1 MENVI
6 PFEKI
11 TSVKHFNG
19 ERLKI
24 ARIWRGYSA
33 KQLSDMIVLNRQT
46 ISMYE
51 NGKFNNVIFSIWCIC
66 ISG

>member
-24 ARIWRGYSA
+24 ARFGEDI
-33 KQLSDMIVLNRQT
+33 QLNSCLI
-46 ISMYE
+46 
-51 NGKFNNVIFSIWCIC
+51 
-66 ISG
+66 